1 MQSSCTLANK
11 LRVQGYSDCVEV
23 YENTKMYTSFEQT
36 FEASRQ
42 RRFKL
47 QQKTGDTE
55 QLRIKNIADIGQ
67 LKSPKLFQKIL
78 QITKWFIPS
87 EKTFATFQEA
97 CAELRKQIDPVKNTL
112 VRDNKRLFQSL
123 LTTQKNLVQSGD
135 EEDLLDPIDF
145 VDTCSI
151 AVE

>member
-23 YENTKMYTSFEQT
+23 YEHAKAYTSFEQT

-55 QLRIKNIADIGQ
+55 QLRIKNIADIG
-67 LKSPKLFQKIL
+67 
-78 QITKWFIPS
+78 
-87 EKTFATFQEA
+87 
-97 CAELRKQIDPVKNTL
+97 
-112 VRDNKRLFQSL
+112 
-123 LTTQKNLVQSGD
+123 
-135 EEDLLDPIDF
+135 
-145 VDTCSI
+145 
-151 AVE
+151 